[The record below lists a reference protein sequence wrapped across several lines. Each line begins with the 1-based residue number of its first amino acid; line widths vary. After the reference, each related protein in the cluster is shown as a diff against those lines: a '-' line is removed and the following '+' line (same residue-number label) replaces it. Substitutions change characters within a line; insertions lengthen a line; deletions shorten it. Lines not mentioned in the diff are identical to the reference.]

1 MLRFMKKFLGILV
14 LVLFTTW
21 ASAKTKD
28 IGNGLTISI
37 PKSYKYFEL
46 DINKL
51 LTTFPD
57 LKKMQSD
64 EEEELFE
71 QLGIG
76 SKTKLII
83 ITDNPKPIRV
93 IKKLL
98 ASKPEAIVKK
108 IEKDLEPYQNKI
120 FEEYVK
126 KFSYEELQDLSEDE
140 LNELVMPAIF
150 NLLIDKYKFHQF
162 GMIFIADKKLGEDAK
177 EDLLELTEDFE
188 EEIKIKN
195 KDEILEEITENFD
208 EDSKKIWDKL
218 DIKIIEIG
226 TNYNNEY
233 YVLYEGDYN
242 ETYASFK
249 SKLIITTINDKIF
262 FASVGCYK
270 NCNNPSKIL
279 SEILAP
285 TNLLKKKTIKFDLK
299 KGIKKTT
306 TKKIES
312 TSSDLV
318 EELKELN
325 KLYEDGALTKEE
337 FEKAK
342 KKILSQ

>member
-1 MLRFMKKFLGILV
+1 MKKFLGILV
-14 LVLFTTW
+14 LVLLTTW

-57 LKKMQSD
+57 LKEAID

-71 QLGIG
+71 QWGIG

-83 ITDNPKPIRV
+83 IADNSKPIRV

-98 ASKPEAIVKK
+98 ASKPEAILKK
-108 IEKDLEPYQNKI
+108 IEKDLEPYKNKI

-140 LNELVMPAIF
+140 LTELLMPAIF

-177 EDLLELTEDFE
+177 EDLFELTEDFE

>member
-1 MLRFMKKFLGILV
+1 MKKLLAILV

-57 LKKMQSD
+57 LKEAID

-71 QLGIG
+71 QWGIG

-83 ITDNPKPIRV
+83 IADNSKPIRV

-98 ASKPEAIVKK
+98 ASKPEAILKK

-140 LNELVMPAIF
+140 LTELLMPAIF
-150 NLLIDKYKFHQF
+150 NLLIDKYKIHQF
-162 GMIFIADKKLGEDAK
+162 GIIFTADKKLGEDGK
-177 EDLLELTEDFE
+177 EYLLELTEDFE
-188 EEIKIKN
+188 EDIKIKN
-195 KDEILEEITENFD
+195 KDEILEVIKEGFE
-208 EDSKKIWDKL
+208 EGGAIWDKL

-262 FASVGCYK
+262 FAGVGCYK

-318 EELKELN
+318 EKLKELN

-342 KKILSQ
+342 KKLLN

>member
-1 MLRFMKKFLGILV
+1 MKKLLGILV

-57 LKKMQSD
+57 LKEAID

-71 QLGIG
+71 QWGIG

-83 ITDNPKPIRV
+83 IADNSKPIRV

-98 ASKPEAIVKK
+98 ASKPEAILKK

-140 LNELVMPAIF
+140 LNELLMPAIF
-150 NLLIDKYKFHQF
+150 NLLIDKYKIHQF
-162 GMIFIADKKLGEDAK
+162 GIIFTADKKLSADTK
-177 EDLLELTEDFE
+177 EDLLELTEDLE
-188 EEIKIKN
+188 EDIKIKN
-195 KDEILEEITENFD
+195 KDEILEEIKEGF
-208 EDSKKIWDKL
+208 EEGGKAIWDKL

-270 NCNNPSKIL
+270 NCNNLSKIL

-342 KKILSQ
+342 KKLIN